1 MYLLFINRLA
11 APYLGGCKLTAT
23 TYDQNQAG
31 NLVENSTEQGILN
44 RRISR
49 RRALGGLAAAA
60 VVAGVVTVGGGAA
73 ASYLGSRSR
82 SKSTLLAPLLTSQQA
97 PVPDTSSFPVGY
109 YQIYDDPAL
118 NFRFNFWYNC
128 YYAGTGDDSMLS
140 EMKSFAPSIKT
151 YDDWKSQFLTQAEEA
166 NSNGETL
173 KAAYYYRGADFIM
186 LPTDPQKQPT
196 RELFLQL
203 TRSAY
208 GLNNLEFAVP
218 YTQGSQSGNLPGYR
232 LTPANPKGTLVI
244 FGGYDSYIEELVPQ
258 AFVFR
263 DAGYDVIL
271 FEGPGQGGALEDYG
285 LTMTPDWEKPVGAIL
300 DHFGLDSVSL
310 MGISLGGYLVIRA
323 AAFEPRVQR
332 AIADDV
338 IYNFSDCIWSALPAI
353 DADVLHLLDMENS
366 VNPLDG
372 MAFNAL
378 VERAMQGSLYENWAI
393 HQGLHVFGLSSPLEL
408 FQNAEK
414 YTSAEISGR
423 LNQQVLL
430 LAGSKDLD
438 VPVQMFY
445 NQIQALPNV
454 SSLTARLFTEAEQ
467 AQNHCQVGNIGL
479 QLNYIIDWLNTIQ

>member
-1 MYLLFINRLA
+1 
-11 APYLGGCKLTAT
+11 
-23 TYDQNQAG
+23 
-31 NLVENSTEQGILN
+31 
-44 RRISR
+44 
-49 RRALGGLAAAA
+49 
-60 VVAGVVTVGGGAA
+60 
-73 ASYLGSRSR
+73 
-82 SKSTLLAPLLTSQQA
+82 
-97 PVPDTSSFPVGY
+97 VGY
-109 YQIYDDPAL
+109 YQIYSDPAL

-140 EMKSFAPSIKT
+140 EMKSFAPLIKT
-151 YDDWKSQFLTQAEEA
+151 YDDWKSQFLKMAEKA
-166 NSNGETL
+166 MSNGETL
-173 KAAYYYRGADFIM
+173 KAAYYYRGAEFIM
-186 LPTDPQKQPT
+186 LPSDPQKQPT
-196 RELFLQL
+196 RQQFLQL
-203 TRSAY
+203 TRSFY
-208 GLNNLEFAVP
+208 GLDDLRFTVP
-218 YTQGSQSGNLPGYR
+218 YTDGNQSGNLPGYR
-232 LTPANPKGTLVI
+232 LTPANPKGTLVM

-263 DAGYDVIL
+263 DAGYDVVL

-285 LTMTPDWEKPVGAIL
+285 LTMTPEWEKPVAAVL

-338 IYNFSDCIWSALPAI
+338 IYSFSGCMWSALSTI
-353 DADVLHLLDMENS
+353 DADVLHTLYVGNS

-378 VERAMQGSLYENWAI
+378 VERGMQGSLYTSWAI
-393 HQGLHVFGLSSPLEL
+393 NQGMHVFGLKTPFEL
-408 FQNAEK
+408 FRTAEN
-414 YTSAEISGR
+414 YSAAGISGQV
-423 LNQQVLL
+423 NQEVLL

-445 NQIQALPNV
+445 SQIAALPNV

-479 QLNYIIDWLNTIQ
+479 QLNYIVDWLDSIE